1 MSSAVKEVNETRIV
15 IDILCPDPVQRKPC
29 TLSTIYLIK
38 FFNVTLHYT
47 RVSSSLMV
55 LTGVSRVR
63 LGPRPRRWNHDYTK
77 ASVSGSPFGSSPMSS
92 SGSGSMRF
100 GSYASHPWPISYILF
115 CPSLLCLQSCFHAL
129 CLLFS
134 RLR

>member
-1 MSSAVKEVNETRIV
+1 MFLLGPSG
-15 IDILCPDPVQRKPC
+15 
-29 TLSTIYLIK
+29 IYLIK

-92 SGSGSMRF
+92 SGSGSMKF
-100 GSYASHPWPISYILF
+100 GSYASHPWPISYIF
-115 CPSLLCLQSCFHAL
+115 FV
-129 CLLFS
+129 LLFYAYNPVS
-134 RLR
+134 MLCAFCSAA